1 MQNPIP
7 VPFQSQLDNQSGE
20 GWHECFS
27 SSSAMVAMYWGK
39 VSSDDAYNRVRARFG
54 ASESPIAH
62 VRALSSIGLRAV
74 FRSNLRR
81 GDLAREIAQGRPV
94 PVGWLQHGPS
104 TAPRGGGHWCVVIGT
119 TETGLIVHDP
129 YGDPD
134 LIQGGWLRVG
144 GGRSL
149 RYSWRHWGPRWQPE
163 GDGHGWGLLISPI

>member
-7 VPFQSQLDNQSGE
+7 VPFQSQNDNRSGD
-20 GWHECFS
+20 GWRECFS
-27 SSSAMVAMYWGK
+27 SSVAMAAMYWRC
-39 VSSDDAYNRVRARFG
+39 VVSDDAYNLLRANYG
-54 ASESPIAH
+54 DTTDPMSH
-62 VRALSSIGLRAV
+62 VRALSSLRLRAV

-81 GDLAREIAQGRPV
+81 EDLIREIGQGRPV
-94 PVGWLQHGPS
+94 PVGWLQHGHFS
-104 TAPRGGGHWCVVIGT
+104 APRGGGHWCTVIGT
-119 TETGLIVHDP
+119 TESGVIVHDP

-134 LIQGGWLRVG
+134 LVRGGWLRTG